1 MQDNAP
7 VIIAACGLATVCVGI
22 FLVGSFL
29 VVRFLGADLF
39 SFIRGLPGLAKE
51 ERGNVNVE
59 AAQRQ
64 ARDRG
69 DLRARAQ
76 SLDFDAAV
84 AQYDPQNSQQG
95 GTFGAQSAPRNAPPT
110 SAPLSSGSRRPSAPS
125 SPSGTASGWTT
136 AGGNSLDDNTG
147 SGSEDNPF
155 GDVPR
160 RRLRGDSRTSAN
172 DPRLK
177 KRRRSGNDD
186 EIFGGML
193 DDDGDGSVDF

>member
-7 VIIAACGLATVCVGI
+7 VIIAACGLATICVGVFVI
-22 FLVGSFL
+22 GAFFVL
-29 VVRFLGADLF
+29 RFLGADLF
-39 SFIRGLPGLAKE
+39 SFIRGLPGLARE

-59 AAQRQ
+59 AVKNQ
-64 ARDRG
+64 ARDRSG
-69 DLRARAQ
+69 LKARAQ

-84 AQYDPQNSQQG
+84 AQYDNPQGSPQS
-95 GTFGAQSAPRNAPPT
+95 GTFGAQSAPP
-110 SAPLSSGSRRPSAPS
+110 SAPLSSGRPRTSSPS
-125 SPSGTASGWTT
+125 SPSGTSSGWTT
-136 AGGNSLDDNTG
+136 AGGRSAD
-147 SGSEDNPF
+147 DNPF

-160 RRLRGDSRTSAN
+160 RSLRGTDRTSSN

-177 KRRRSGNDD
+177 KRRSGNDD

>member
-22 FLVGSFL
+22 FLVGAFL

-39 SFIRGLPGLAKE
+39 SFIRGIPGLAKE
-51 ERGNVNVE
+51 ERGNVNIE
-59 AAQRQ
+59 AVKNQ
-64 ARDRG
+64 ARDRSG
-69 DLRARAQ
+69 LKARAQ

-84 AQYDPQNSQQG
+84 AQYDNPQGPAQG
-95 GTFGAQSAPRNAPPT
+95 GTFGAQSAPSGRPRTT
-110 SAPLSSGSRRPSAPS
+110 SPSAPS
-125 SPSGTASGWTT
+125 GTESGWTT
-136 AGGNSLDDNTG
+136 AGGSSVDENT
-147 SGSEDNPF
+147 SSDDNPF

-160 RRLRGDSRTSAN
+160 RSLRGSDRTSSN